1 MPAPGVRTP
10 FCVEEAERIARSA
23 SPGTGK
29 RYGVQPACRIC
40 GLARSTA
47 YHFKAWE
54 AVLLE
59 QRPVPPEA
67 AGPIGAGTDEELVGQ
82 IRRVLAES
90 PSHGEGYRK
99 VWARLRHRGIR
110 TASERVRRLM
120 REHHLQA
127 PRRGGNAHG
136 PKAHDGT
143 ITAEEPDT
151 MWGTDM
157 TTTVTIGEGLAHVF
171 VAVDHRTC
179 ECVGL
184 HAAKSGNRFEA
195 LEPLRQ
201 GVREHFGR
209 FEAKAAAGLAIRHDH
224 GSNYLSDDFQREL
237 RFLGM
242 ASSPSFVREP
252 EGNGCAE
259 RFIRAL
265 KEQVLWARTSAT
277 VEELAEALREFK
289 REYNERWLIR
299 RHGHRTP
306 TQVRRDLS
314 GGAPAAAW
322 RPSGPRP
329 ENSKAIHEVGP
340 DFGTKP
346 GAKGQHEIAPAEGRH
361 PCKAG
366 TACPASERGPQ
377 AGQAEGRQGK
387 GEEAGGP

>member
-1 MPAPGVRTP
+1 V
-10 FCVEEAERIARSA
+10 ERIARSA

-29 RYGVQPACRIC
+29 RYGVQRACRIF

-47 YHFKAWE
+47 YYLKARE
-54 AVLLE
+54 SVPPE
-59 QRPVPPEA
+59 QRPVPKRRGPVGA
-67 AGPIGAGTDEELVGQ
+67 ATDADLVGQ

-90 PSHGEGYRK
+90 PFHGEGYRK
-99 VWARLRHRGIR
+99 VWARLRHQGIR

-120 REHHLQA
+120 REHQLQA
-127 PRRGGNAHG
+127 PRRGGSPHG

-157 TTTVTIGEGLAHVF
+157 TTTVTTGQGTVHVF
-171 VAVDHRTC
+171 VAVDHCTC

-184 HAAKSGNRFEA
+184 HAAKSGDRFEA

-209 FEAKAAAGLAIRHDH
+209 FEAKVAEGLTIRHDH

-237 RFLGM
+237 TFLGM
-242 ASSPSFVREP
+242 VSSPSFVREP

-259 RFIRAL
+259 RFIRTL
-265 KEQVLWARTSAT
+265 KEQVLWARTFAT
-277 VEELAEALREFK
+277 VEELAGALREFK

-306 TQVRRDLS
+306 AQVRRDLS
-314 GGAPAAAW
+314 GGVPAAA
-322 RPSGPRP
+322 
-329 ENSKAIHEVGP
+329 
-340 DFGTKP
+340 
-346 GAKGQHEIAPAEGRH
+346 
-361 PCKAG
+361 
-366 TACPASERGPQ
+366 
-377 AGQAEGRQGK
+377 
-387 GEEAGGP
+387 